1 MHANRSRTRLCQ
13 KEGDN
18 PESPGSPP
26 NDYRGV
32 LPVQDDAA
40 VAVTDLAVHE
50 AGEVGSEEQHHLRRL
65 AGLGGAAQRNT
76 VDDALR
82 VLVRKDRRHVG
93 KRERRAHS
101 VAADAELTALLGD
114 RLGKAVDTGLGAR
127 VGRGAEQAAA
137 DHDQWQQQQQQT
149 AAPAQAR
156 PPKTVREQQYT
167 QRDYEDSDE
176 LPAWMLE
183 RLKEMKDDA

>member
-1 MHANRSRTRLCQ
+1 MRLCQ

-26 NDYRGV
+26 NDHRGV

-40 VAVTDLAVHE
+40 VAVTNLAVHE

-82 VLVRKDRRHVG
+82 VLVRENRGHIG
-93 KRERRAHS
+93 QRERRAHS
-101 VAADAELTALLGD
+101 VAADAKLAAFLGD
-114 RLGKAVDTGLGAR
+114 CLG
-127 VGRGAEQAAA
+127 
-137 DHDQWQQQQQQT
+137 
-149 AAPAQAR
+149 
-156 PPKTVREQQYT
+156 
-167 QRDYEDSDE
+167 
-176 LPAWMLE
+176 
-183 RLKEMKDDA
+183 